1 MNPRAREI
9 EFLALT
15 MVAALPLYATQA
27 ISPIVVGIFHLLM
40 AAILVRVASGGGP
53 EVVPPLVLSVFAIG
67 YFIFFFFDAF
77 ALSRNLIGASSHLIL
92 FIALY
97 QPIEA
102 QRVRNGGQR
111 LLITFLIFVS
121 SIATA
126 THIAILLFVI
136 LFAFLALRQMMYMS
150 ERTTAESVG
159 RTEVEPPSSRAAAFY
174 VCGTAAVALVLFPVL
189 PRVRNP
195 FVRGYAGALN
205 NATTGLSESIDFN
218 QERSISSDSQ
228 VVARVWMP
236 RQFVPFFTPIRLK
249 AFVYEV
255 YQRNRWKQ
263 FSSPMRAIKS
273 SPHGF
278 HIGRPVGFR
287 GYASVQQKMIAGG
300 RLFLPAGVFNVRGV
314 PRLYEGPGRD
324 AYTVFVPGR
333 DSLMVDVDISRDVI
347 PLRNEEPHPTGYPVT
362 PRVAAMAHQI
372 VGESTAPLA
381 QAQKIEAYLRDRFTY
396 VADPATLGRKGMT
409 VDQFLLEEHRGHCE
423 YFAAGMV
430 VLMTSLDVPAR
441 IVGGF
446 YGGQANPLT
455 GYFALRR
462 QDAHA
467 WVEVFDRG
475 VWRTF
480 DPTPASLRPGNTSE
494 GLFRLYASALS
505 DSMNYFWDRYILTFG
520 LGDQIALAMQFLE
533 SGRGSLD
540 SARARIASAAR
551 SVGWAERAVVALAGI
566 VTALVFLIASRRRR
580 PLFADF
586 EAFFARAGITLTP
599 AMTIG
604 DALDVL
610 RRHQPGEAERL
621 EALAVLYEREQF
633 SARPSPELRAQIRRG
648 LMERRR

>member
-15 MVAALPLYATQA
+15 MFAALPLYATQA
-27 ISPIVVGIFHLLM
+27 ISPVVVAVFHLLM
-40 AAILVRVASGGGP
+40 AAILIRVARGGGP
-53 EVVPPLVLSVFAIG
+53 EIVPPVVLSVFAIA
-67 YFIFFFFDAF
+67 YFIFFFVDAF

-102 QRVRNGGQR
+102 QRIRNGGQR

-126 THIAILLFVI
+126 THISILLFVAA
-136 LFAFLALRQMMYMS
+136 FAFLAFRQMMYMS
-150 ERTTAESVG
+150 EQTTAESVG
-159 RTEVEPPSSRAAAFY
+159 RTDVEPPSSRAAAFY
-174 VCGTAAVALVLFPVL
+174 VCGTAAVALLLFPVL

-205 NATTGLSESIDFN
+205 NASTGLSESIDFN

-249 AFVYEV
+249 AYVYEV
-255 YQRNRWKQ
+255 YQNNRWKQ
-263 FSSPMRAIKS
+263 FPSPLRAVKP

-278 HIGRPVGFR
+278 RIGQPVGWR
-287 GYASVQQKMIAGG
+287 GYTTVQQKMIAGG
-300 RLFLPAGVFNVRGV
+300 RLFLPARAFNVRGI
-314 PRLYEGPGRD
+314 PHLYEGPGRD
-324 AYTVFVPGR
+324 TYTLFTRGG
-333 DSLMVDVDISRDVI
+333 DTITMDVDMSRDVM
-347 PLRNEEPHPTGYPVT
+347 PLRPEAPHPTGYPVQ
-362 PRVAAMAHQI
+362 PKVAAMARSI
-372 VGESTAPLA
+372 VGQSTAPLA

-409 VDQFLLEEHRGHCE
+409 VDQFLLEVHRGHCE

-430 VLMTSLDVPAR
+430 ALMTSLDVPAR

-467 WVEVFDRG
+467 WVEILDHG

-480 DPTPASLRPGNTSE
+480 DPTPPSLRPGNASD
-494 GLFRLYASALS
+494 GLFRLYAGALS
-505 DSMNYFWDRYILTFG
+505 DSMNYFWDRYVLTFG
-520 LGDQIALAMQFLE
+520 LGDQIALAIQFLE

-540 SARARIASAAR
+540 SLRHGVAGAVRAFGA
-551 SVGWAERAVVALAGI
+551 AERAIITSIGLL
-566 VTALVFLIASRRRR
+566 TALGVLIASRRRR
-580 PLFADF
+580 PLFVDF
-586 EAFFARAGITLTP
+586 EACFARAGITMTP

-604 DALDVL
+604 EALEAL
-610 RRHQPGEAERL
+610 RRHAPLEAERL
-621 EALAVLYEREQF
+621 EALAMLYEREQF
-633 SARPSPELRAQIRRG
+633 SARPSPEVRAQIRRG
-648 LMERRR
+648 LAELRR

>member
-15 MVAALPLYATQA
+15 MFAALPLYATQA
-27 ISPIVVGIFHLLM
+27 ISPAVVAVFHLLM
-40 AAILVRVASGGGP
+40 AGILIRVALGGGP
-53 EVVPPLVLSVFAIG
+53 EIVPPAVLSIFAIA
-67 YFIFFFFDAF
+67 YFVFFFIDAF

-126 THIAILLFVI
+126 TDISIILFVI
-136 LFAFLALRQMMYMS
+136 AFAFLAFRQMMYMS
-150 ERTTAESVG
+150 ERASADSVG
-159 RTEVEPPSSRAAAFY
+159 RADIDPPSNRAAAFY
-174 VCGTAAVALVLFPVL
+174 VCGTAAVALVLFPLL

-205 NATTGLSESIDFN
+205 NASTGLSESIDFN

-236 RQFVPFFTPIRLK
+236 RQFVPFFTPVRLK
-249 AFVYEV
+249 AYVYEV
-255 YQRNRWKQ
+255 YQHNRWKQ
-263 FSSPMRAIKS
+263 FSSAMRAVHS

-278 HIGRPVGFR
+278 AIGRPVGFR
-287 GYASVQQKMIAGG
+287 GYASVQQKMIAAG
-300 RLFLPAGVFNVRGV
+300 RLFLPEGTFNVRGI
-314 PRLYEGPGRD
+314 PHLYEGPGRD
-324 AYTVFVPGR
+324 TYSMFTPGR
-333 DSLMVDVDISRDVI
+333 DSTTIDVDMSRDVI
-347 PLRNEEPHPTGYPVT
+347 PLRAEVPHPTGYPVG
-362 PRVAAMAHQI
+362 PKVAAMAHRI
-372 VGESTAPLA
+372 VGQSTAPLA
-381 QAQKIEAYLRDRFTY
+381 QAAKIETYLRDRFIY

-409 VDQFLLEEHRGHCE
+409 VDEFLLQVHRGHCE

-430 VLMTSLDVPAR
+430 ALMTALDVPAR

-455 GYFALRR
+455 GYFAVRR

-467 WVEVFDRG
+467 WVEIFDRG

-480 DPTPASLRPGNTSE
+480 DPTPPSLRPGNASE
-494 GLFRLYASALS
+494 GLLRLYASALS

-520 LGDQIALAMQFLE
+520 LGDQIALITQFLE
-533 SGRGSLD
+533 SGRGTID
-540 SARARIASAAR
+540 SMRHGMAAAARAFG
-551 SVGWAERAVVALAGI
+551 SVERAVIGAIFLLTALA
-566 VTALVFLIASRRRR
+566 FFMASRRRR
-580 PLFADF
+580 PLFVDF
-586 EAFFARAGITLTP
+586 EAYFARAGIPLKP
-599 AMTIG
+599 AMTLG
-604 DALDVL
+604 EALEVL
-610 RRHQPGEAERL
+610 RDRKPEDAERL
-621 EALAVLYEREQF
+621 TALASLYEEEQF
-633 SARPSPELRAQIRRG
+633 SARPSPEVRARIRKGLAELRR
-648 LMERRR
+648 

>member
-15 MVAALPLYATQA
+15 MFAALPLYATQA
-27 ISPIVVGIFHLLM
+27 ISPVVVAVFHLLM
-40 AAILVRVASGGGP
+40 GAVLVRVARGGGP
-53 EVVPPLVLSVFAIG
+53 EIVPPAVLSVFAVC
-67 YFIFFFFDAF
+67 YFIFFFIDAF

-136 LFAFLALRQMMYMS
+136 AFAFLAFRQMMYMS
-150 ERTTAESVG
+150 ERATADSVG
-159 RTEVEPPSSRAAAFY
+159 RTDVGPPSSRAAAFY
-174 VCGTAAVALVLFPVL
+174 VCGTAAAALLLFPVL

-205 NATTGLSESIDFN
+205 NATTGLSESIDFS

-255 YQRNRWKQ
+255 YQSNRWKQ
-263 FSSPMRAIKS
+263 FPSALRAVKPS
-273 SPHGF
+273 QHGF
-278 HIGRPVGFR
+278 PIGQPVGFR
-287 GYASVQQKMIAGG
+287 GYATVQQKMIAGG
-300 RLFLPAGVFNVRGV
+300 RLFLPSGAFNVRGI
-314 PRLYEGPGRD
+314 PHLYEGPGRD
-324 AYTVFVPGR
+324 TYTLFTRGGESVA
-333 DSLMVDVDISRDVI
+333 MDVDMSREVI
-347 PLRNEEPHPTGYPVT
+347 PLRPEAPHPIGYPVQ
-362 PRVAAMAHQI
+362 PKVAAMARSI
-372 VGESTAPLA
+372 VGPSTAPLA
-381 QAQKIEAYLRDRFTY
+381 RAQKIEAYLRDRFTY

-409 VDQFLLEEHRGHCE
+409 VDDFLLQVHRGHCE

-467 WVEVFDRG
+467 WVEVLDRG

-480 DPTPASLRPGNTSE
+480 DPTPPSLRPGNTSE
-494 GLFRLYASALS
+494 GLFRLYAGALA

-520 LGDQIALAMQFLE
+520 LGDQIALAIQFLE

-540 SARARIASAAR
+540 SVRNGAAAAARAFGSAQ
-551 SVGWAERAVVALAGI
+551 RAVVAAIGLL
-566 VTALVFLIASRRRR
+566 TALVFLIASRQRR
-580 PLFADF
+580 PLFVDF
-586 EAFFARAGITLTP
+586 EAYFARAGITMTP

-604 DALDVL
+604 EALDAL
-610 RRHQPGEAERL
+610 RRHEPGEAERL
-621 EALAVLYEREQF
+621 AALAMLYEREQF
-633 SARPSPELRAQIRRG
+633 SARPSRELRAEIRRG
-648 LMERRR
+648 LAELRR